1 MRLHR
6 PVKKILLI
14 SPHKVSYRGY
24 KEDLTPVLGLAYIAA
39 VLEQQGFEVKIL
51 DIAAENFFHVEE
63 IEREIIRIG
72 ISYEEIEK
80 RIRSFAPDVVGASCL
95 ISNQSEE
102 MARLCRLTKSIDRD
116 IITIVGGEH
125 PSALPEDTLR
135 NESIDFVVI
144 GEGEYTTR
152 DLLHHIVNGTDY
164 SSLDGFAY
172 RNDDRIV
179 VNPKTTFIENLDEL
193 PLPARHLL
201 PMKTYFKIN
210 LPQTGTSWRS
220 PNTSMMTSRGCSAR
234 CIFCATSKFW
244 GNRHRVRSV
253 DKVLDEMEMLVKIYG
268 VKELQFIDDNLT
280 LEKDRAMRIF
290 QGMIDRKLDLVWNTP
305 QGIALWSIDEEV
317 LNKMKESGCYEI
329 TFAVE
334 SGDDRVLKDIIRK
347 PVRLETIEPLVKIAK
362 KLGFITKGYF
372 VVGLPGETLQ
382 NMEKTFVFA
391 RALSF
396 DAAGI
401 FIATPLPGTEL
412 YRLCTEKGYL
422 KKDFSFL
429 RATYARGNIDTP
441 DFTSDQVEKLVSK
454 NMLEINIGLL
464 IRDPHKFL
472 KKYTKILTGNPRL
485 LVNHVLFLIRGLWR
499 KSR

>member
-6 PVKKILLI
+6 PVKKVLLV

-51 DIAAENFFHVEE
+51 DIAAEDFYHVEE
-63 IEREIIRIG
+63 LGDDIIRIG
-72 ISYEEIEK
+72 IGYDEIEK
-80 RIRSFAPDVVGASCL
+80 RIRSFAPDTLGVSCL

-102 MARLCRLTKSIDRD
+102 MVRLCELTKRIDRN

-125 PSALPEDTLR
+125 PSALPEETLS
-135 NESIDFVVI
+135 NECIDFVVI

-152 DLLHHIVNGTDY
+152 DLLNHIANGTDY

-172 RNDDRIV
+172 RDDGRIA
-179 VNPKTTFIENLDEL
+179 VNPKTLFIENLDEL

-201 PMKTYFKIN
+201 PMETYFRIN

-220 PNTSMMTSRGCSAR
+220 PNTSIMTSRGCSAR

-244 GNRHRVRSV
+244 GNRHRVRSI
-253 DKVLDEMEMLVKIYG
+253 DKVLDEMEILVKKYG
-268 VKELQFIDDNLT
+268 VRELQFIDDNLT
-280 LEKDRAMRIF
+280 LEKDRAMEIF
-290 QGMIDRKLDLVWNTP
+290 QGMINRKLNLVWNTP

-317 LNKMKESGCYEI
+317 LKKMKESGCYEI

-334 SGDDRVLKDIIRK
+334 SGDDRVLKEIIRK
-347 PVRLETIEPLVKIAK
+347 PVRLETIEPLVKIARN
-362 KLGFITKGYF
+362 LGFITKGYF
-372 VVGLPGETLQ
+372 VVGFPGETLQ
-382 NMEKTFVFA
+382 NMEKTFAFA
-391 RALSF
+391 KALSF

-412 YRLCTEKGYL
+412 YRLCNEKGYL

-441 DFTSDQVEKLVSK
+441 DFTSDQVEKLVSR
-454 NMLEINIGLL
+454 NILEINLGLF
-464 IRDPHKFL
+464 IRSPGKFL
-472 KKYTKILTGNPRL
+472 KKYTSILTGNPCM
-485 LVNHVLFLIRGLWR
+485 LVNHILFLIRGLWR
-499 KSR
+499 KKR